1 MITKIWYIY
10 IRKKVKEIIMSILE
24 KLTNQMQGTIESG
37 VSLSLH
43 NKNQEVQPIHLVW
56 ALLTN
61 SGSILHQTLNK
72 MGADKPAI
80 ELEVKSI
87 ANRLPTVSSVTK
99 ESIKLSTELVRTL
112 QSAEGVMTAN
122 GDQYLAV
129 DAWLLANVG
138 ESFIKDT
145 IGKYLDMNEY
155 KKTLEA
161 MRGGKSIDSQSGDE
175 TLEAL
180 EKYGID
186 LNKKALD
193 GELDPVI
200 GRDEEVQ
207 RMMQILIR
215 KTKNNPILIGEPGT
229 GKTAIV
235 EGLAQRIVN
244 KEVPLSLQNMR
255 VVSLDMSRLI
265 AGAKYRGEFE
275 DRLKAVIDE
284 VKESSNII
292 LFIDEIHTIVG
303 AGASEGGMDAAN
315 ILKPALARGELHTI
329 GATTLKEYRKFFEKD
344 TALQRRFQPVKVDEP
359 SINEALQILR
369 GIKDKLEAHHNVTIT
384 DAALVSAAKL
394 SDRYI
399 TDRFLP
405 DKAIDLID
413 EAAAE
418 LKMQIESEPTDLA
431 KAKREI
437 ATLQVE
443 KEALK
448 MEESDKNSSRL
459 EEIAKEIADL
469 EERRV
474 SLQSQFDNEKGVFNE
489 IAQIKSNID
498 SLRTQAELTK
508 REGDFTKVAEI
519 EHGQIP
525 ALEQRLTTLED
536 RWIDMMSEGTLLK
549 NSVDEEMIAGI
560 VSRWTGISVSKMLQG
575 EREKILAIESILRQ
589 EVVGQDE
596 ALRAV
601 ARAIKRNKAGL
612 SDLNRPIGSFMFL
625 GPTGVG
631 KTQVAKTLAKFLFD
645 SEKSLIRI
653 DMSEYMEKHAAS
665 RLVGAPPGY
674 VGYDEGGQLTEAVR
688 RKPYSVVLFD
698 EIEKAHPDVF
708 NTLLQ
713 VLDDGRL
720 TDNKGVTVDFRN
732 TIIIMTSNIASDKI
746 MTITDPE
753 PRRVAVNEELKRSF
767 KPEFLNRLDDQII
780 FNPLDL
786 EAITKIVDIMF
797 GSIQDK
803 LSERDITITLS
814 PAAKAYIADAGFD
827 PIYGARPLKRALYEV
842 VEDRLAEL
850 ILEDKVVEGS
860 SVAFDVVDGEIVV
873 AY

>member
-1 MITKIWYIY
+1 
-10 IRKKVKEIIMSILE
+10 MSILE
-24 KLTNQMQGTIESG
+24 KLTNQMTATVESG
-37 VSLSLH
+37 LSLALH
-43 NKNQEVQPIHLVW
+43 NKNQEVEPIHLVW

-61 SGSILHQTLNK
+61 SGSILHQALNK
-72 MGADKPAI
+72 MNADKAAI
-80 ELEVKSI
+80 ELEAKS
-87 ANRLPTVSSVTK
+87 ASQKLPTVSSVTK
-99 ESIKLSTELVRTL
+99 ETIKLSQNLVRSL
-112 QSAEGVMTAN
+112 QNAEGVMTAN

-129 DAWLLANVG
+129 DSWLMANSD
-138 ESFIKDT
+138 ESFIRDI
-145 IGKYLDMNEY
+145 IGKYVDISEF

-161 MRGGKSIDSQSGDE
+161 IRGGKQIDSQSGDE

-180 EKYGID
+180 DQYGID
-186 LNKKALD
+186 LNQKALD

-235 EGLAQRIVN
+235 EGLAQRIVD

-275 DRLKAVIDE
+275 DRLKAIIDE
-284 VKESSNII
+284 VKESANII

-303 AGASEGGMDAAN
+303 AGASEGSMDAAN

-329 GATTLKEYRKFFEKD
+329 GATTLKEYRKYFEKD
-344 TALQRRFQPVKVDEP
+344 AALQRRFQPVKVDEP

-369 GIKDKLEAHHNVTIT
+369 GIKDRLESHHNVIIM
-384 DAALVSAAKL
+384 DSALVAAAKL

-431 KAKREI
+431 KIKREI
-437 ATLQVE
+437 STIQVE
-443 KEALK
+443 KEALL
-448 MEESDKNSSRL
+448 MEESEKNSKRL
-459 EEIAKEIADL
+459 EEIVKELADM
-469 EERRV
+469 EEKRAT
-474 SLQSQFDNEKGVFNE
+474 LQSRFENEKEVFNQ
-489 IAQIKSNID
+489 IAEVKSMIE
-498 SLRTQAELTK
+498 SLKTQAEAAK
-508 REGDFTKVAEI
+508 RSGDFNKAAEI
-519 EHGQIP
+519 EYGQIP
-525 ALEQRLTTLED
+525 AQEEALQTLKDKWES
-536 RWIDMMSEGTLLK
+536 MVEEGTLLK
-549 NSVDEEMIAGI
+549 NSVDEEMIASI
-560 VSRWTGISVSKMLQG
+560 VSRWTGIPVNKMMQS
-575 EREKILAIESILRQ
+575 EKDKVLHIEDTLKE
-589 EVVGQDE
+589 EVVGQEE
-596 ALRAV
+596 ALTAV

-612 SDLNRPIGSFMFL
+612 SDVNRPIGSFMFL

-674 VGYDEGGQLTEAVR
+674 VGYEEGGQLTEAVR

-720 TDNKGVTVDFRN
+720 TDNKGVTVDFKN

-746 MTITDPE
+746 MEFKDPE
-753 PRRVAVNEELKRSF
+753 DRRKAVNDELKLAF
-767 KPEFLNRLDDQII
+767 KPEFLNRLDDIVI

-786 EAITKIVDIMF
+786 EAITSIVDILF
-797 GSIQDK
+797 KSIQEK
-803 LSERDITITLS
+803 LAERDIQITLT
-814 PAAKAYIADAGFD
+814 PAAKAYVAQAGFD
-827 PIYGARPLKRALYEV
+827 PVYGARPLKRALYEV
-842 VEDRLAEL
+842 VEERLAEL
-850 ILEDKVVEGS
+850 ILEGKVEEGAN
-860 SVAFDVVDGEIVV
+860 VLFDVQNDEIVV
-873 AY
+873 SID

>member
-1 MITKIWYIY
+1 MN
-10 IRKKVKEIIMSILE
+10 ILE
-24 KLTNQMQGTIESG
+24 KLTNQMQSTIESG
-37 VSLSLH
+37 VSLALH
-43 NKNQEVQPIHLVW
+43 NKNQEVEPIHLLW

-61 SGSILHQTLNK
+61 TGSILHQALNK
-72 MGADKPAI
+72 MNVDKAAI
-80 ELEVKSI
+80 ELETKSL
-87 ANRLPTVSSVTK
+87 ANKLPQVSSVTK
-99 ESIKLSTELVRTL
+99 ENIKLGQSLVRTL
-112 QSAEGVMTAN
+112 QNAEGVMAAN

-129 DAWLLANVG
+129 DAWLLANAS

-145 IGKYLDMNEY
+145 IGKYVDISEF
-155 KKTLEA
+155 KKTLESI
-161 MRGGKSIDSQSGDE
+161 RGGKQIDSQSGDE

-180 EKYGID
+180 EQYAID
-186 LNKKALD
+186 LNQKALD

-255 VVSLDMSRLI
+255 VMSLDMNRLI

-275 DRLKAVIDE
+275 DRLKSVIDE
-284 VKESSNII
+284 VKEAANVI

-303 AGASEGGMDAAN
+303 AGASEGGNDAAN

-329 GATTLKEYRKFFEKD
+329 GATTLKEYRKYFEKD

-359 SINEALQILR
+359 TINEALQILR
-369 GIKDKLEAHHNVTIT
+369 GIKDKLEAHHNVNIT
-384 DAALVSAAKL
+384 DAALVAAAKL

-418 LKMQIESEPTDLA
+418 LKMQIESEPTELA
-431 KAKREI
+431 KVKREI
-437 ATLQVE
+437 STLQVE

-448 MEESDKNSSRL
+448 MEVTEKNASRL
-459 EEIAKEIADL
+459 EEIEKELANL
-469 EERRV
+469 EEKRLA
-474 SLQSQFDNEKGVFNE
+474 LQTQFDTEKDVFNQ
-489 IAQIKSNID
+489 IAEIKSTID
-498 SLRTQAELTK
+498 SLKTQAENAK
-508 REGDFTKVAEI
+508 RSGDFNKAAEI
-519 EHGQIP
+519 EYGQIP
-525 ALEQRLTTLED
+525 QEEAKLKALEEQWKE
-536 RWIDMMSEGTLLK
+536 MMKNGTLLK
-549 NSVDEEMIAGI
+549 NSVDEEMIASI

-575 EREKILAIESILRQ
+575 EKEKILAIESILRK

-596 ALRAV
+596 ALKAV

-612 SDLNRPIGSFMFL
+612 SDTNRPIGSFMFL

-645 SEKSLIRI
+645 TEKALIRI

-720 TDNKGVTVDFRN
+720 TDNKGVTVDFKN

-746 MTITDPE
+746 MTITDKE
-753 PRRVAVNEELKRSF
+753 ERREAVQDELKRNF
-767 KPEFLNRLDDQII
+767 KPEFLNRLDEQVI

-786 EAITKIVDIMF
+786 AAITSIVDILF
-797 GSIQDK
+797 KDIQKK
-803 LSERDITITLS
+803 LAERDITISLTDS
-814 PAAKAYIADAGFD
+814 AKAYIAEAGFD
-827 PIYGARPLKRALYEV
+827 PVYGARPLKRALYEV

-850 ILEDKVVEGS
+850 ILEDRVVEGS
-860 SVAFDVVDGEIVV
+860 SVTFDVQDGEIRVDIV
-873 AY
+873 

>member
-1 MITKIWYIY
+1 MN
-10 IRKKVKEIIMSILE
+10 ILE
-24 KLTNQMQGTIESG
+24 KLTNQMQSTIESG
-37 VSLSLH
+37 VSLALH
-43 NKNQEVQPIHLVW
+43 NKNQEVEPIHLVW

-61 SGSILHQTLNK
+61 SNSILNQALNK
-72 MGADKPAI
+72 MNADKAAI
-80 ELEVKSI
+80 ELEAKSS
-87 ANRLPTVSSVTK
+87 AQRLPTVSTVTK
-99 ESIKLSTELVRTL
+99 ENIRLSQNLVRSL

-129 DAWLLANVG
+129 DSWLIANIG
-138 ESFIKDT
+138 ESFIQET
-145 IGKYLDMNEY
+145 LGKYIDMNEY
-155 KKTLEA
+155 KKTLESI
-161 MRGGKSIDSQSGDE
+161 RGGKSIDSQSGDE

-180 EKYGID
+180 EQYGID

-207 RMMQILIR
+207 RVMQILIR

-255 VVSLDMSRLI
+255 VISLDMSRLI

-275 DRLKAVIDE
+275 DRLKAVVDE
-284 VKESSNII
+284 VKKAANVI

-303 AGASEGGMDAAN
+303 AGASEGSMDAAN

-329 GATTLKEYRKFFEKD
+329 GATTLKEYRKYFEKD

-369 GIKDKLEAHHNVTIT
+369 GIKERLETHHNVLIT
-384 DAALVSAAKL
+384 DGALVSAAKL

-418 LKMQIESEPTDLA
+418 LKMQIESEPMDLS
-431 KAKREI
+431 KTKRQI
-437 ATLQVE
+437 STLQVE

-448 MEESDKNSSRL
+448 MEEGDKNTARL
-459 EEIAKEIADL
+459 EEIEKELANL
-469 EERRV
+469 EEKRV
-474 SLQSQFDNEKGVFNE
+474 SLQNQFDNEKEVFNQ
-489 IAQIKSNID
+489 IAEVKSTIE
-498 SLRTQAELTK
+498 SLKTQAEHVK
-508 REGDFTKVAEI
+508 REGDFNKAAEI
-519 EHGQIP
+519 EYGQIP
-525 ALEQRLTTLED
+525 AAKEQLKALEAK
-536 RWIDMMSEGTLLK
+536 WAHMMSEGTLLK
-549 NSVDEEMIAGI
+549 NSVDEEMIASI
-560 VSRWTGISVSKMLQG
+560 ISRWTGISVSKMLQG
-575 EREKILAIESILRQ
+575 EKEKILAIESILKE
-589 EVVGQDE
+589 EVVGQEE
-596 ALRAV
+596 ALKAV

-612 SDLNRPIGSFMFL
+612 SDINRPIGSFMFL

-674 VGYDEGGQLTEAVR
+674 VGYEEGGQLTEAVR

-720 TDNKGVTVDFRN
+720 TDNKGVTIDFKN

-746 MTITDPE
+746 MEISDAE
-753 PRRVAVNEELKRSF
+753 ARRAAVNEELKRHF
-767 KPEFLNRLDDQII
+767 KPEFLNRLDDLVI

-786 EAITKIVDIMF
+786 EAITNIVDILF
-797 GSIQDK
+797 RSIQNK
-803 LSERDITITLS
+803 LAERDISISLT
-814 PAAKAYIADAGFD
+814 PAAKAYIAEAGFD
-827 PIYGARPLKRALYEV
+827 PVYGARPLKRALYEV

-850 ILEDKVVEGS
+850 ILEDRVVEGS
-860 SVAFDVVDGEIVV
+860 SVEFDVQNGEIEV
-873 AY
+873 YIS

>member
-1 MITKIWYIY
+1 
-10 IRKKVKEIIMSILE
+10 MSILE
-24 KLTNQMQGTIESG
+24 KLTNQMQSTLESG
-37 VSLSLH
+37 VSLALH
-43 NKNQEVQPIHLVW
+43 NKNQEVQPIHLIW

-61 SGSILHQTLNK
+61 SGSILHQALNK
-72 MGADKPAI
+72 MSIDKPAI
-80 ELEVKSI
+80 ELETKSI
-87 ANRLPTVSSVTK
+87 ANKLPSVSSVTK
-99 ESIKLSTELVRTL
+99 ESIRLSQDSMRTL
-112 QSAEGVMTAN
+112 QNGEGAMTAN
-122 GDQYLAV
+122 GDSYLAV
-129 DAWLLANVG
+129 DAWLVANIG
-138 ESFIKDT
+138 ESFIIDSM
-145 IGKYLDMNEY
+145 GKYLNLSEL
-155 KKTLEA
+155 KKTLESI
-161 MRGGKSIDSQSGDE
+161 RGGKSIESQSGDE

-180 EKYGID
+180 EKYGVD

-255 VVSLDMSRLI
+255 VISLDMSRLI

-275 DRLKAVIDE
+275 DRLKAVVDE
-284 VKESSNII
+284 VKEASNII

-303 AGASEGGMDAAN
+303 AGASEGSMDAAN

-329 GATTLKEYRKFFEKD
+329 GATTLKEYRKYFEKD
-344 TALQRRFQPVKVDEP
+344 TALQRRFQPVKVEEP

-369 GIKDKLEAHHNVTIT
+369 GIKEKLEAHHNVTIT
-384 DAALVSAAKL
+384 DSALVASAKL

-413 EAAAE
+413 EASAE
-418 LKMQIESEPTDLA
+418 LKMQIESEPKDLS

-437 ATLQVE
+437 VTLQVE

-448 MEESDKNSSRL
+448 MEQSEKNSNRL
-459 EEIAKEIADL
+459 IEIEKELADL
-469 EERRV
+469 DENRV
-474 SLQSQFDNEKGVFNE
+474 ALQNQFDNEKGVFND
-489 IAQIKSNID
+489 IAKVKFELD
-498 SLRTQAELTK
+498 ALKTQAQNLK
-508 REGDFTKVAEI
+508 RDSDFTKSAEI
-519 EHGQIP
+519 EYGQIP
-525 ALEQRLTTLED
+525 AKQTQLKALED
-536 RWIDMMSEGTLLK
+536 KWNMMMSEGTLLK
-549 NSVDEEMIAGI
+549 NSVDEDMIASI
-560 VSRWTGISVSKMLQG
+560 VSRWTGISVNKMLQG
-575 EREKILAIESILRQ
+575 EKEKILAIESILNQ
-589 EVVGQDE
+589 EVIGQDE
-596 ALRAV
+596 ALKAV
-601 ARAIKRNKAGL
+601 SRAIKRNKAGL
-612 SDLNRPIGSFMFL
+612 SDTNRPIGSFMFL

-645 SEKSLIRI
+645 SDKSLIRI
-653 DMSEYMEKHAAS
+653 DMSEYMEKQSVS

-674 VGYDEGGQLTEAVR
+674 VGYEEGGQLTEAVR
-688 RKPYSVVLFD
+688 RKPYSVILFD

-732 TIIIMTSNIASDKI
+732 TIIILTSNIASDSI
-746 MTITDPE
+746 MTIDDKE
-753 PRRVAVNEELKRSF
+753 QRREAVMSELKRHF
-767 KPEFLNRLDDQII
+767 KPEFLNRLDEQII

-786 EAITKIVDIMF
+786 DAITKIVDILF
-797 GSIQDK
+797 KDIQNK
-803 LSERDITITLS
+803 LAQREITITLS
-814 PAAKAYIADAGFD
+814 QKAKSYIAQSGFD
-827 PIYGARPLKRALYEV
+827 PVYGARPLKRALYEV

-860 SVAFDVVDGEIVV
+860 VVSFDIVDEDVVVEVG
-873 AY
+873 